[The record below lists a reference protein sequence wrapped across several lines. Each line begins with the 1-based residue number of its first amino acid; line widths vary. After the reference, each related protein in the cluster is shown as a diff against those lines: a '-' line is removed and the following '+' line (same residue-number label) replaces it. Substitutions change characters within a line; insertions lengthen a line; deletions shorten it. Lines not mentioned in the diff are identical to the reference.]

1 MKGKGNGGGD
11 ACGCG
16 DARGINVGARRDATV
31 GAGDNNMVGDAGE
44 GERATMGSMS

>member
-31 GAGDNNMVGDAGE
+31 GC
-44 GERATMGSMS
+44 TMLVIIIW